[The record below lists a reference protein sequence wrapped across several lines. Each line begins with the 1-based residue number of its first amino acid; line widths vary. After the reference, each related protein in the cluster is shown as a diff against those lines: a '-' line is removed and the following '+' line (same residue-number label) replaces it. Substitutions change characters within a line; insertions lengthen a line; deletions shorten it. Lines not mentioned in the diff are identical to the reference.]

1 MTLEWGASFIWYKN
15 PSFTQLFRHISIFL
29 TFLMRAASRR
39 LVHDELA
46 TNPHNLSA
54 EKREI
59 NSLRS
64 ESRLVWYRK
73 TGSFFFQSFVDGA
86 RKGRMLCISPRA
98 LHAWT
103 FTGIIQLLLPPSIHR
118 EEKKKR
124 DSGNMRKEGRATT
137 GGRAGVGGTE
147 TGSTKRT
154 RERTAPKPYTRR
166 SKESS
171 VLSATMVTKRTGRS
185 LSQTSP
191 LRSMSRSSSIRL
203 SSAWPFIRLSSVS
216 LNRV

>member
-1 MTLEWGASFIWYKN
+1 MVLFPFVFSVCRRYDPEWRASLIWYKN
-15 PSFTQLFRHISIFL
+15 PSFTQPFRHISTFL
-29 TFLMRAASRR
+29 TFLTRAASRR
-39 LVHDELA
+39 LVHDEPA
-46 TNPHNLSA
+46 TNPHNLSV

-73 TGSFFFQSFVDGA
+73 TGSFFFQPFVDGA
-86 RKGRMLCISPRA
+86 RKGYA
-98 LHAWT
+98 
-103 FTGIIQLLLPPSIHR
+103 PPLYIGKR
-118 EEKKKR
+118 KKKR
-124 DSGNMRKEGRATT
+124 DSGNTRKEGRATT

-185 LSQTSP
+185 LSQPSP
-191 LRSMSRSSSIRL
+191 LRSMRRSSSVRL
-203 SSAWPFIRLSSVS
+203 SSARPFIRLSSVS